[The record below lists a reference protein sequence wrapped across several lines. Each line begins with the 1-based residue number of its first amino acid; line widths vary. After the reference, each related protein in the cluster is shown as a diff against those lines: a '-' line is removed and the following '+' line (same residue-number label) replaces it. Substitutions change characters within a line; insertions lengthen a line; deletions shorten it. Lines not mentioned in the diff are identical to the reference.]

1 MATFPARPF
10 GKAKAMRKAILM
22 LLSFGVAFW
31 PAAARTQQQPQT
43 PPSQPQQDQQQA
55 QKSQTQTPSQP
66 QHDSLAEAARKAR
79 EQRKSIAKPAK
90 VFDNDTIPKSSGAL
104 SVIGEETTKSEAA
117 ELKKEEKGEKKDE
130 AYWRAR
136 FAKAHAKLKKDQ
148 DELDVLQR
156 ELGQLQLQYYP
167 DPMKALEQQYTR
179 SDINKQTAKIDA
191 KQKEIQ
197 QDQQALSDLDDELR
211 RSGGDPGWARE

>member
-1 MATFPARPF
+1 MH
-10 GKAKAMRKAILM
+10 KAILM
-22 LLSFGVAFW
+22 VFSLGVVSFSV
-31 PAAARTQQQPQT
+31 AARAQQQTQPPQ
-43 PPSQPQQDQQQA
+43 SQPQSQQQA
-55 QKSQTQTPSQP
+55 QPQTQSQP
-66 QHDSLAEAARKAR
+66 QKDSLAEAARKAR
-79 EQRKSIAKPAK
+79 EQRKSITKHAK
-90 VFDNDTIPKSSGAL
+90 VYDNDNIPQRPGAV
-104 SVIGEETTKSEAA
+104 SVIGEATTKKQAEAMT
-117 ELKKEEKGEKKDE
+117 KEEKTEKQDE

-148 DELDVLQR
+148 DELAVLQR
-156 ELGQLQLQYYP
+156 ELGQLQVQYYP

-197 QDQQALSDLDDELR
+197 QDQQAISDLEDELR